1 MPGPLA
7 KAALNLAKEIEKA
20 EEAHIVEVAG
30 FLRNQ
35 DHASKLIAERAAV
48 IEDSRETNRRLRLDL
63 EAAEAV
69 RKDLLGRQERNRV
82 RAELV
87 RAFLA
92 QAEKCQFSDPEG
104 HRLEMNDAFFK
115 MRAAFTDT
123 PPKTAVAVPLGIAIE
138 ASNRAI
144 KRRGGWTGIPQVDRV

>member
-20 EEAHIVEVAG
+20 EEGHVAEMAAWDRRQDEVRG
-30 FLRNQ
+30 
-35 DHASKLIAERAAV
+35 KAEELNRDLA
-48 IEDSRETNRRLRLDL
+48 DSRETNRRLRLDL
-63 EAAEAV
+63 EAAETA

-92 QAEKCQFSDPEG
+92 QAEKCQFTDPEG
-104 HRLEMNDAFFK
+104 HKIEMNRTFAE
-115 MRAAFTDT
+115 MREAFTDT
-123 PPKTAVAVPLGIAIE
+123 PPKTAVAVPLKVALAASQRARDRHEGIE
-138 ASNRAI
+138 DGPH
-144 KRRGGWTGIPQVDRV
+144 RGA